1 MNEALPRTGVV
12 VPDLAWVAT
21 NIAQRLTGQGGVE
34 FSGNLVLRGETV
46 GTFECRGDGY
56 PLDVR
61 IRDAEQRAEWERW
74 VEALAAI
81 DQPGADLIGIPEEAA
96 VEVLLA
102 EAEAG
107 QTGP

>member
-12 VPDLAWVAT
+12 VPDLDWSAADLD
-21 NIAQRLTGQGGVE
+21 QRMTGRGGVE
-34 FSGNLVLRGETV
+34 FSGTLVLRGEPV

-61 IRDAEQRAEWERW
+61 IRDESHRNEWGRW
-74 VEALAAI
+74 VDALAAI
-81 DQPGADLIGIPEEAA
+81 DQPGPGLIGIAEEAA

-102 EAEAG
+102 EAEIG
-107 QTGP
+107 QHP